1 VRLGGRG
8 GGSGGSSVRGDIHF
22 ETVFFKKIGDL
33 CVFIGDRELRQ
44 IAQHRRPD
52 LILKLGGSFHLLLL
66 CLELLLLG
74 LNSELMRLD
83 FILLLEQSA
92 FGALV
97 GPSSDEEPETKKQR
111 KAAGCCG

>member
-1 VRLGGRG
+1 MRLRSRS
-8 GGSGGSSVRGDIHF
+8 GGSGWGSVRGDIHF
-22 ETVFFKKIGDL
+22 EAVFLKKIGDL

-44 IAQHRRPD
+44 IAQHCRPD

-74 LNSELMRLD
+74 LNGELVRLN
-83 FILLLEQSA
+83 FILLLEQFA

-97 GPSSDEEPETKKQR
+97 GPSSDEEPDTEKQR